1 MSEPAQTAQNS
12 VVFVLKGYPRLSETF
27 IAQEIHALEQR
38 GLNIRIV
45 SLRHPT
51 DKRRHAVHGLI
62 KAAVRYLPEYLYQ
75 EPLRVFKGWR
85 FAARMPGY
93 KEAKRVWLEDLK
105 RDKSPNR
112 IRRFGQ
118 ACVLAHELEDDVV
131 HLHAHFLHTPSS
143 VARYTAM
150 MMGLPWT
157 ASAHARDIWTSPD
170 WELAEK
176 LGDCRWLVTCTALN
190 AEHLGNL
197 SPRPDVVELMYHG
210 LDLSR
215 FDSSSLQW
223 SDRDGSSSDDPVRIL
238 SVGRAVEKKGYDD
251 LLDALARI
259 EPSIHWRF
267 THIGGG
273 ALTDELK
280 QRAERLGIAE
290 RIDWLGA
297 RNHDEVIEAYR
308 THDIFTLASRVAA
321 DGDRDG
327 LPNVLV
333 EAQSQGLASVAT
345 LTSAIPEL
353 VTDGKNGILV
363 EARDVDGLARSLT
376 RVIQDASLRQ
386 SLGKAGHDI
395 VHTDFNMEGGITRLL
410 DKFHNTGDAAK
421 AIGLSNSAAPEA
433 DVNV

>member
-1 MSEPAQTAQNS
+1 M
-12 VVFVLKGYPRLSETF
+12 
-27 IAQEIHALEQR
+27 
-38 GLNIRIV
+38 
-45 SLRHPT
+45 
-51 DKRRHAVHGLI
+51 
-62 KAAVRYLPEYLYQ
+62 
-75 EPLRVFKGWR
+75 
-85 FAARMPGY
+85 
-93 KEAKRVWLEDLK
+93 
-105 RDKSPNR
+105 
-112 IRRFGQ
+112 
-118 ACVLAHELEDDVV
+118 
-131 HLHAHFLHTPSS
+131 
-143 VARYTAM
+143 
-150 MMGLPWT
+150 
-157 ASAHARDIWTSPD
+157 
-170 WELAEK
+170 
-176 LGDCRWLVTCTALN
+176 
-190 AEHLGNL
+190 
-197 SPRPDVVELMYHG
+197 
-210 LDLSR
+210 
-215 FDSSSLQW
+215 
-223 SDRDGSSSDDPVRIL
+223 
-238 SVGRAVEKKGYDD
+238 
-251 LLDALARI
+251 
-259 EPSIHWRF
+259 
-267 THIGGG
+267 
-273 ALTDELK
+273 TDELK

-386 SLGKAGHDI
+386 RLGKAGHDI

-421 AIGLSNSAAPEA
+421 AIGLSSSAAPEA